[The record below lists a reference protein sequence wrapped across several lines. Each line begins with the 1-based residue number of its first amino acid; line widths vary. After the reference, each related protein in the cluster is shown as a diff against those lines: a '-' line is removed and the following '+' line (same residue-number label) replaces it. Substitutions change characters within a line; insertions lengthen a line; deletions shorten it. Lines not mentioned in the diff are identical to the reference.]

1 MIKKSFFLFC
11 SLIISTSLVC
21 ASEPFRVFKTPTG
34 QSLEGRAVGYEGQTF
49 ILADKSGKLV
59 QVPLRALSVEDQTYL
74 IRAAQ
79 ANKIPK
85 GRPTSIPP
93 PPSQVAVPSADT
105 SNAVSKGVDFHTEIM
120 PILEAR
126 CNECHKAPYE
136 KNGRTMK
143 PKAGLRFDSYEWL
156 MKGFGDDPVIVPGDD
171 KSSIL
176 MEVVTLPPDDDMI
189 MPPKGDPLT
198 KDQINILRNWILE
211 GATEKPSNKVVTASS
226 SVSSEI
232 VDDPGME
239 IIHKPSPPKKVTFRP
254 GSFFGHIPVPLGI
267 SPEEALA
274 KAVGAKP
281 KPGEAIDFDRHVLPI
296 LKENCNSCHH
306 APFDRSGR
314 LVNPKASLRFD
325 TFAQVMKGN
334 LDGPVVVANDLEK
347 SRLYSVLNLPEDDD
361 LFMPPKGGPMDEEQ
375 IDIIKR
381 WIMEGAKPSKGG
393 VSATKGGIPALDEPV
408 SFHNHILPL
417 FEQKCMECHGAPFVK
432 NSRTI
437 KPRAGLRLD
446 TYEWVLKGNLDGHIV
461 TPGDHTDSTLHRV
474 ITLAEDDPEIMPPKG
489 GPLSEDEITMIKRW
503 ILEGASEQPAAEAAD
518 PNAPP
523 KVKKVE
529 TVVAKINN
537 KISILDQLSK
547 RASTPSKSSLLA
559 AEKTGALVRQISEN
573 SSLVRA
579 EFSSFASEVKDENMG
594 AFSGIKNNISHLDV
608 SRTKITD
615 RSMTLAGS
623 YPNLNW
629 ISLRNT
635 EITDNG
641 LKPLTK
647 LQFLQYINLSGT
659 QVTDKSISTLASMKS
674 LNEIYLWNS
683 QVTESGAEKLRESLP
698 DAKIIF

>member
-1 MIKKSFFLFC
+1 MGTLKKNELKPKV
-11 SLIISTSLVC
+11 IIFDTV
-21 ASEPFRVFKTPTG
+21 RGKGVK
-34 QSLEGRAVGYEGQTF
+34 SLEGRAVGYEGQTF

>member
-11 SLIISTSLVC
+11 SLIIFTSLVC
-21 ASEPFRVFKTPTG
+21 ASEPYRLFKTPTG

-49 ILADKSGKLV
+49 ILADKSGELV

-93 PPSQVAVPSADT
+93 PPSQMAVPSADT

-198 KDQINILRNWILE
+198 KDQINLLRNWILE
-211 GATEKPSNKVVTASS
+211 GATEKPSDKVVTASS

-232 VDDPGME
+232 VDDPDME

-361 LFMPPKGGPMDEEQ
+361 LFMPPKGGPMDVEQ

-393 VSATKGGIPALDEPV
+393 LSPTKGGIPAPDEPV

-529 TVVAKINN
+529 TVVASVNN

-559 AEKTGALVRQISEN
+559 AEKTGALVRQIAEN

-698 DAKIIF
+698 EAKIIF